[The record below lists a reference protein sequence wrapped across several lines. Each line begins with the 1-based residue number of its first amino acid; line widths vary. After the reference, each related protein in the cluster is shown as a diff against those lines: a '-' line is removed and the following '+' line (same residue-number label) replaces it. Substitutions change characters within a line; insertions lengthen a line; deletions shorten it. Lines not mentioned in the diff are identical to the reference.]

1 MHAGA
6 QPLAGLDGE
15 EILRAWEAAA
25 VAKPVGRSAAVLRE
39 VITDLPVDATA
50 LPVGRC
56 DTLLLALRVGTFG
69 SPLSGV
75 SSCPACDAAVDVD
88 VDLAEVLACLPPVDT
103 DYADEYVLGHG
114 DYVVR
119 YRLPTTADLLS
130 AADADDPAV
139 RIAARCVSSIEKSG
153 AAVVLADAPPDVLAE
168 IGEHMSAADPAAD
181 IRLGVRCPE
190 CATEWSALLD
200 VTAIFHAE
208 LTGAALQII
217 SEIDELASRYG
228 WSEQQILAL
237 TPTRRRTYLELR

>member
-1 MHAGA
+1 M
-6 QPLAGLDGE
+6 
-15 EILRAWEAAA
+15 
-25 VAKPVGRSAAVLRE
+25 
-39 VITDLPVDATA
+39 
-50 LPVGRC
+50 
-56 DTLLLALRVGTFG
+56 
-69 SPLSGV
+69 

-153 AAVVLADAPPDVLAE
+153 AAVVLADAPPTCWQK
-168 IGEHMSAADPAAD
+168 SAST
-181 IRLGVRCPE
+181 CPRQTRPLTSGWVSD
-190 CATEWSALLD
+190 APNAQPNGRALLD

-237 TPTRRRTYLELR
+237 TRLGAALISSCDERFSTAGARIAPDRSTVRP